1 MAAPHSEAQASLLGK
16 GSSCCSNAASVQAQM
31 SKSTAFALL
40 CYFSFVDNITTVFLE
55 ALRDY

>member
-1 MAAPHSEAQASLLGK
+1 MATPRSEAQNSLLGK